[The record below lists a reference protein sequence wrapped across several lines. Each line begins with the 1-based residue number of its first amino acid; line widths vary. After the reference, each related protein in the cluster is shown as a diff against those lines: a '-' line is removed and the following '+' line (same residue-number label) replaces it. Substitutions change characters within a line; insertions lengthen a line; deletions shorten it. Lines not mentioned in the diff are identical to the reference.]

1 MTKLYRS
8 RLRRFSASTC
18 WRPENF
24 EKIPSFALRASRF
37 ALQGL
42 KSKNFAGFH
51 KVFLADPDMGR
62 EGKRAELAADILK
75 IKGHLTLEGLDKIR
89 QIRDGMNSRRI

>member
-1 MTKLYRS
+1 
-8 RLRRFSASTC
+8 
-18 WRPENF
+18 
-24 EKIPSFALRASRF
+24 
-37 ALQGL
+37 
-42 KSKNFAGFH
+42 
-51 KVFLADPDMGR
+51 MGR